1 MATLTLFPLHRSCPA
16 AAAPVCLCGAAPRQE
31 GPQNPPPRCAMGSA
45 EFVWLPWWPGTCRGQ
60 AGSLHVSPNGS
71 PGPVPVPH
79 RSWGGQPGVQ
89 HLVLGPEHA
98 GGQSRGL
105 NAFIKNTRVQTTW
118 PRWLSPPLHPAGG
131 DFPGAQPSLLIC
143 APLHGQD
150 CDQPHTNKPTFGYKD
165 EWHWVFVGCT
175 RAWLSLACPGTEQ
188 GTGQGKGQG
197 SHFHPPTHTRCHLII
212 LKGGK

>member
-1 MATLTLFPLHRSCPA
+1 MPRSGRVPPRVPKWLPGACPCATSQLVWA
-16 AAAPVCLCGAAPRQE
+16 AWGAAF
-31 GPQNPPPRCAMGSA
+31 G
-45 EFVWLPWWPGTCRGQ
+45 
-60 AGSLHVSPNGS
+60 AG
-71 PGPVPVPH
+71 
-79 RSWGGQPGVQ
+79 R
-89 HLVLGPEHA
+89 GPEHA
-98 GGQSRGL
+98 GGQSQGL
-105 NAFIKNTRVQTTW
+105 NAFIKNTRVRNTW

-131 DFPGAQPSLLIC
+131 DFPGAQPSLHIC